1 MSPASERHVNTIRQG
16 IQKQEPL
23 GRLLSTTGGGGG
35 NAGATCMVAPH
46 TPHATTGAPGG
57 GWTVARHVG
66 QMMSWSGI
74 PVTMPLGGTI

>member
-1 MSPASERHVNTIRQG
+1 
-16 IQKQEPL
+16 
-23 GRLLSTTGGGGG
+23 
-35 NAGATCMVAPH
+35 MVAPH